1 MLAWVVGLKGQ
12 TPGAYID
19 NTFSS
24 KQVILRTWG
33 FIVVAKL
40 IVTGAPL
47 SGKAH

>member
-1 MLAWVVGLKGQ
+1 MGFLGQ

-24 KQVILRTWG
+24 KQVILRTWV
-33 FIVVAKL
+33 FIVGAKL
-40 IVTGAPL
+40 IIGAPL